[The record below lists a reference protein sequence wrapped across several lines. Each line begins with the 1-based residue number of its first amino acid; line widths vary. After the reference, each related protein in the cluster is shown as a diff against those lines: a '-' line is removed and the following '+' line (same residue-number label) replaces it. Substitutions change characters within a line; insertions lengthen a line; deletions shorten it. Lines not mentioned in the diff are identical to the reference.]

1 MNDPSRPVPH
11 PGAAP
16 PAVRQTFRSV
26 CDPRDTGPLDSG
38 GDPFGVLLEH
48 AVMAKLTCLLA
59 SRLTRRDC
67 QAALPRPVRHFL
79 GTQLRVSRHRWRL
92 HHRETARVIAAL
104 DARGLPAASIN
115 GIAAASL
122 LYDGLGTR
130 EFTDADILVPDGT
143 AGAAAQTLAG
153 LGYTPA
159 GPGNPALR
167 RDTGDPIVPVITVDL
182 TSRLAHTS
190 DPAATAAAL
199 SRRVPAP
206 PWAQVPE
213 PLPVLARDDGF
224 AHTLARIAARPRWP
238 GLADALR
245 YALADITGPPAASV
259 QPLAPAT
266 AAGWELVRRCWPDL
280 PAQPPLTRL
289 PLRAS

>member
-1 MNDPSRPVPH
+1 
-11 PGAAP
+11 
-16 PAVRQTFRSV
+16 
-26 CDPRDTGPLDSG
+26 
-38 GDPFGVLLEH
+38 
-48 AVMAKLTCLLA
+48 MAKLTCLLA
-59 SRLTRRDC
+59 DRLTR
-67 QAALPRPVRHFL
+67 QAGLPRPMRHFL

-92 HHRETARVIAAL
+92 HHRETARAIAAL
-104 DARGLPAASIN
+104 DARGVPAAAIN
-115 GIAAASL
+115 GIATASL

-143 AGAAAQTLAG
+143 VSTAAQTLAG

-159 GPGNPALR
+159 GPGNAALR
-167 RDTGDPIVPVITVDL
+167 RDVGDPIIRVITMDL
-182 TSRLAHTS
+182 TSRLAHTG

-199 SRRVPAP
+199 TRRVPVP
-206 PWAQVPE
+206 PRAQAPE

-245 YALADITGPPAASV
+245 YALADRTGPSAARV
-259 QPLAPAT
+259 QPLAPAA
-266 AAGWELVRRCWPDL
+266 AAGWELVRHCWPDL

-289 PLRAS
+289 PP